1 MKITYLSLIALM
13 TALMGCSSVPESIKD
28 DGREAADR
36 AKANAERA
44 YEEMERDIK

>member
-1 MKITYLSLIALM
+1 MKIIPITLVALF
-13 TALMGCSSVPESIKD
+13 TTLVGCSSIPEPVKQ

-36 AKANAERA
+36 AKAKAERA